1 MSVEC
6 FHLATLRHDI
16 NLEVS
21 REVQLE
27 ATAGG
32 TGDNVSPTR
41 FAVLPQLREFW
52 KDETAA
58 TAVEYGIIAAGIAVA
73 IIAVL
78 KGLGVKLN
86 TTFTSVQ
93 TALK

>member
-6 FHLATLRHDI
+6 FHLSTLRHDI

-21 REVQLE
+21 REAQLE
-27 ATAGG
+27 TAAAGA
-32 TGDNVSPTR
+32 GDKVSPTR
-41 FAVLPQLREFW
+41 FAVLPRLHEVL

-58 TAVEYGIIAAGIAVA
+58 TAVEYGIIAAGITVA